1 MKEKDVKSFL
11 SEHLIDFAMFFVCA
25 VYILAELISIKA
37 TGKTISQILL
47 DGGKAMLLSYGLSQ
61 AMGIKGLKAGEK
73 NEKVIQTDT
82 LLGEKLA
89 QAEPHISVMD
99 EWCEK
104 KTLAT
109 LERIRR
115 SILAKSGIRYEDVFD
130 EDGNSKEFIIK
141 ETSKRIYKHKD
152 KALHKAMS
160 VHITN
165 LTSSWLMSNDDNE
178 DDPYNHDKTKSK
190 YLAKR
195 AIIDLISKVF
205 ILVAIGM
212 LTVDTFKELNYA
224 KLIWGAVQVAMYLM
238 LSILSYLRN
247 HDFVVDDLRGQKIK
261 RINLLNEFLVQ
272 CAELERKQAEK
283 KAKQEEQRRQRE
295 LKKNAEIKANNELEG
310 DNVYAE
316 Q

>member
-1 MKEKDVKSFL
+1 
-11 SEHLIDFAMFFVCA
+11 
-25 VYILAELISIKA
+25 
-37 TGKTISQILL
+37 
-47 DGGKAMLLSYGLSQ
+47 
-61 AMGIKGLKAGEK
+61 
-73 NEKVIQTDT
+73 
-82 LLGEKLA
+82 
-89 QAEPHISVMD
+89 
-99 EWCEK
+99 
-104 KTLAT
+104 
-109 LERIRR
+109 
-115 SILAKSGIRYEDVFD
+115 
-130 EDGNSKEFIIK
+130 
-141 ETSKRIYKHKD
+141 
-152 KALHKAMS
+152 
-160 VHITN
+160 
-165 LTSSWLMSNDDNE
+165 
-178 DDPYNHDKTKSK
+178 
-190 YLAKR
+190 
-195 AIIDLISKVF
+195 
-205 ILVAIGM
+205 M